1 MKRGWIFL
9 LLPGILGLIL
19 KITFERGWLENSVAY
34 LRVDLGTL
42 ALLLGILLTILLFII
57 WGIFFW
63 QDRQFNQEF
72 LEYQATTAEERRQF
86 LRRLDHELKN
96 PLTAIQAGLVNLD
109 DGQDDAA
116 LQSIKTQT
124 RRLSRL
130 VADLRKLADLETR
143 PIERAPVDLA
153 GILEETVAI
162 VQEEP
167 EAAERTISLS
177 LPQAPWPLPQVQGDE
192 DLLLLAL
199 VNLLNNAVKFSGPG
213 DRVEVRAFEDAEMVI
228 VEVADTGPGIP
239 EAEVP
244 FVWQELYRG
253 RGARGVPGSGLGLA
267 LVRGIT
273 ERHGGQVS
281 IRSRVSQGTV
291 VTMKLPTKLP
301 PLETT
306 PN

>member
-9 LLPGILGLIL
+9 ILPVILGLLL
-19 KITFERGWLENSVAY
+19 KITFERSWLENSIVY
-34 LRVDLGTL
+34 LRIDLGTL
-42 ALLLGILLTILLFII
+42 ALLLGFLLTILLFII
-57 WGIFFW
+57 WGIFLW

-72 LEYQATTAEERRQF
+72 FEYQATTAEERRQF

-109 DGQDDAA
+109 NGRDDAA

-153 GILEETVAI
+153 AVLEETVVI

-167 EAAERTISLS
+167 ETAERSISLS

-199 VNLLNNAVKFSGPG
+199 VNLLNNAVKFTGPG
-213 DRVEVRAFEDAEMVI
+213 DRVEVRAFEDSEMVI

-267 LVRGIT
+267 LVRAIT
-273 ERHGGQVS
+273 ERHGGQVL
-281 IRSRVSQGTV
+281 IRSRVDQGTV
-291 VTMKLPTKLP
+291 VTMKLPTGEVTKP
-301 PLETT
+301 
-306 PN
+306 